1 MELETLQRRVGEQ
14 EKTVVI
20 EDNSEEIAKLN
31 EKVVAAEEELM
42 AEKELSEKSQKELES
57 DLVSAKHRWERE

>member
-1 MELETLQRRVGEQ
+1 MELETLQRRGGEQ
-14 EKTVVI
+14 ERTGAN

-57 DLVSAKHRWERE
+57 DLVSAKHR

>member
-1 MELETLQRRVGEQ
+1 MELESLQRRVGEQ
-14 EKTVVI
+14 EKKGVI

-57 DLVSAKHRWERE
+57 DLVSAKHR

>member
-1 MELETLQRRVGEQ
+1 MELESLQRRVGEQ
-14 EKTVVI
+14 EKTGVI

>member
-57 DLVSAKHRWERE
+57 DLVSAKHR

>member
-14 EKTVVI
+14 EKKGVI

-57 DLVSAKHRWERE
+57 DLVSAKHR